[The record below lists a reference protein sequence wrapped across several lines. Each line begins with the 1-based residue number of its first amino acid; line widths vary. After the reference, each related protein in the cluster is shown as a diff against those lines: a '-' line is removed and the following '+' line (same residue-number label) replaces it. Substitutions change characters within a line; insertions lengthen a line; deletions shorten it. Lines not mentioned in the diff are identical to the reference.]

1 QSRQGRAALW
11 RHAAPDPGDLLLRT
25 YEPDGAIQG
34 IDRAADFDLR
44 CYLPGDILV
53 KVDRA
58 AMAHGLE
65 TRCPFLDVELV
76 EFVLSLPAET
86 RFKDGTLKHLLRA
99 SCADLWPPSIRDRGK
114 QGFGAPIGAWLRR
127 PDVRGLMNRV
137 CTPGS
142 PLTELLP
149 GLPAQRSRV
158 ERHAQAAWN
167 LLCLGLW
174 LEKRPACLNR
184 LSSVA

>member
-1 QSRQGRAALW
+1 
-11 RHAAPDPGDLLLRT
+11 
-25 YEPDGAIQG
+25 
-34 IDRAADFDLR
+34 
-44 CYLPGDILV
+44 
-53 KVDRA
+53 
-58 AMAHGLE
+58 
-65 TRCPFLDVELV
+65 
-76 EFVLSLPAET
+76 
-86 RFKDGTLKHLLRA
+86 
-99 SCADLWPPSIRDRGK
+99 
-114 QGFGAPIGAWLRR
+114 
-127 PDVRGLMNRV
+127 MNRV

-158 ERHAQAAWN
+158 ERHAQAAWS